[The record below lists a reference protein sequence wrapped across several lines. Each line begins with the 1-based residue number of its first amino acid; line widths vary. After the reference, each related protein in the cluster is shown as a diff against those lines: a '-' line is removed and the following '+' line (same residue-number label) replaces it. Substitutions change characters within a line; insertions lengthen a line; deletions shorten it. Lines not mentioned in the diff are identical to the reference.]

1 MQSEL
6 IIYGIQISLGLV
18 VAALNFYL
26 IYYFLDKYFRN
37 REDMKALYQLC
48 MGLFF
53 ILNFASMVVKIT
65 FMRVN
70 SSIPI
75 YLSGIIE
82 FIYTIIT
89 LISLMIL
96 MYAVELEIWNKKTK
110 FLITISYIAYLV
122 IYTIAVILANFA
134 INFLLFLVGFI
145 MTYILVSIIPIAYF
159 YVASKSVGEIRTTA
173 LTFGI
178 GFMLIMIGAA
188 TQTTNLMK
196 FNPAFF
202 IIPMNYFTT
211 NVISYIIIMC
221 GFIIIITGIQISK
234 ASEN

>member
-6 IIYGIQISLGLV
+6 IIYAIQISIGLV
-18 VAALNFYL
+18 VAGLNFYL
-26 IYYFLDKYFRN
+26 MYHFLDKYFKN
-37 REDMKALYQLC
+37 REDTKALYQLC

-53 ILNFASMVVKIT
+53 ILNFASMFVKVV

-70 SSIPI
+70 NSITI

-96 MYAVELEIWNKKTK
+96 MYAVELEIWNKKSK
-110 FLITISYIAYLV
+110 FLITTSYVAYLI
-122 IYTIAVILANFA
+122 IYIIAVILANFA
-134 INFLLFLVGFI
+134 IYFLLFLVGFI

-159 YVASKSVGEIRTTA
+159 YVASKSPGEIKTTA

-178 GFMLIMIGAA
+178 GFILIMIGAA
-188 TQTTNLMK
+188 TQTTNMMK

-202 IIPMNYFTT
+202 IIPTNYFIT
-211 NVISYIIIMC
+211 NLISYIIIMC
-221 GFIIIITGIQISK
+221 GFITIIVGIQISK
-234 ASEN
+234 ASE